1 MKKEE
6 WIKQL
11 HDRMGNHEEAAP
23 EGLWEKIEAAL
34 PATEKAQKRSLPWRR
49 WAAAAAVAALLLGGA
64 GYWLSEGDNHM
75 PEMTR
80 KNVPTTEQTE
90 QSKVTASLGEKVANS
105 VTKDDDGMLM
115 AHVVKREK
123 VMKDMDVKDARD
135 AMDARDSKDAMDVK
149 DAMDAMDVKDAIK
162 DREDLEYKED
172 RKGEKVMAEA
182 TNAVAKRERETAV
195 PMTASTRDG
204 RKMVAG
210 YGHRT
215 DAKKGHITSNADKRW
230 SAGLLAANVVRAGQ
244 PSQLSTQPV
253 VMSAAKAFYMG
264 YSPTE
269 YTNAMSSG
277 RKEQMH
283 LPGYEENTEHHMPVA
298 VGLSVRYRLNDRWA
312 LESGLVYS
320 RLTSDFTR
328 RMQHNELTDHQTLH
342 YVGLPLVLDYKVWGN
357 NVLETYVQ
365 AGGQVDANVKAQ
377 LESEG
382 VELNISKDRL
392 QWSANAAVGAQ
403 VNVTPALGIYVEP
416 GLRYYFDNKS
426 QVENIFKDKKL
437 SFQLQIG
444 LRIDIK

>member
-11 HDRMGNHEEAAP
+11 HDRMSNHEEAAP

-64 GYWLSEGDNHM
+64 GYWLSESDNHM
-75 PEMTR
+75 AEMAR
-80 KNVPTTEQTE
+80 KNVPTTEQKE
-90 QSKVTASLGEKVANS
+90 QSTVTASQDEKAANS
-105 VTKDDDGMLM
+105 LTKDDDGMLM

-123 VMKDMDVKDARD
+123 VMKDMDVKDAKD
-135 AMDARDSKDAMDVK
+135 AMDAR
-149 DAMDAMDVKDAIK
+149 DAMDVKDAIK

-195 PMTASTRDG
+195 PMTASTRD
-204 RKMVAG
+204 RQKTVAG

-230 SAGLLAANVVRAGQ
+230 SAGLLADNVVRAGQ
-244 PSQLSTQPV
+244 PSQLNTQPV

>member
-1 MKKEE
+1 MRQYDVMQRRG
-6 WIKQL
+6 IANL
-11 HDRMGNHEEAAP
+11 H
-23 EGLWEKIEAAL
+23 
-34 PATEKAQKRSLPWRR
+34 T
-49 WAAAAAVAALLLGGA
+49 
-64 GYWLSEGDNHM
+64 
-75 PEMTR
+75 
-80 KNVPTTEQTE
+80 
-90 QSKVTASLGEKVANS
+90 
-105 VTKDDDGMLM
+105 
-115 AHVVKREK
+115 
-123 VMKDMDVKDARD
+123 
-135 AMDARDSKDAMDVK
+135 
-149 DAMDAMDVKDAIK
+149 
-162 DREDLEYKED
+162 
-172 RKGEKVMAEA
+172 
-182 TNAVAKRERETAV
+182 
-195 PMTASTRDG
+195 
-204 RKMVAG
+204 
-210 YGHRT
+210 
-215 DAKKGHITSNADKRW
+215 
-230 SAGLLAANVVRAGQ
+230 
-244 PSQLSTQPV
+244 
-253 VMSAAKAFYMG
+253 
-264 YSPTE
+264 
-269 YTNAMSSG
+269 
-277 RKEQMH
+277 EQMH

-392 QWSANAAVGAQ
+392 QLSANAAVGAQ